1 MFPFELQEKAQQPK
15 KWLALQKDKE
25 FKIEEI
31 SSTITEIDQWG
42 GENEL
47 GMAPSLHK
55 ETS

>member
-1 MFPFELQEKAQQPK
+1 MFPFELQEKAPQPK

-25 FKIEEI
+25 LKIEEI
-31 SSTITEIDQWG
+31 SSTITEIDQWR

-47 GMAPSLHK
+47 GMGPSLHK